1 MSPDPLHG
9 WGLCTRLL
17 GTRPHMV
24 NVDEV
29 GIDKV
34 GRYPLQI
41 MVVMKQFHVCLLRR
55 NVW

>member
-9 WGLCTRLL
+9 WGLGTRLL

-29 GIDKV
+29 GIDK
-34 GRYPLQI
+34 GEDTHYRY
-41 MVVMKQFHVCLLRR
+41 
-55 NVW
+55 W